1 MSSESPANDAAKSGA
16 PSSTDSPVS
25 QCGFSLATMLLVVT
39 IVSIVCGLAAI
50 APGLGLAA
58 AIIAAPALA
67 RTAIVARHHP
77 APNSIDKLVGKISLF
92 AGSVLFTTVFGVA
105 AGVCCYATC
114 WAGFFA
120 GAFVGQLWERG
131 AYRGLGTG
139 LVVGFGTGGIVA
151 SVLAYMAMTRIGLPF
166 PSKRI
171 ALGEKSV
178 AIGVIILAVV
188 GGFFLFFGMGS
199 IF

>member
-1 MSSESPANDAAKSGA
+1 MISDSPANDAEKSGA
-16 PSSTDSPVS
+16 PSSTDSSAPHR
-25 QCGFSLATMLLVVT
+25 GFSLATMLLVVT
-39 IVSIVCGLAAI
+39 IVSIVCGLGAI

-77 APNSIDKLVGKISLF
+77 SPNSIDKLTGKISLF

-131 AYRGLGTG
+131 EIPGLGTG
-139 LVVGFGTGGIVA
+139 FVVGFGAGGIVA
-151 SVLAYMAMTRIGLPF
+151 CVLAYMAMTRIGLPF
-166 PSKRI
+166 PPKRI
-171 ALGEKSV
+171 ALGEKLV

-188 GGFFLFFGMGS
+188 GGFFLFFGLANL
-199 IF
+199 